1 LLRLGDN
8 DDNKSSYHL
17 RFFLP
22 SCSQFHAN
30 QKNKQDPIKMKKH
43 HFFLYYALK
52 VKKEVTKGYL
62 LLGQFGG

>member
-1 LLRLGDN
+1 
-8 DDNKSSYHL
+8 
-17 RFFLP
+17 
-22 SCSQFHAN
+22 
-30 QKNKQDPIKMKKH
+30 MKKH